1 MMIVPAPL
9 STGTLALLRR
19 QIGEKNCPI
28 LSFTPSFLP
37 FCTLFVP
44 PSASLSIQVMST
56 LRERGAY
63 SICIKSLSPPLLSSL
78 LLLTRKQGLENVPW
92 DGAALRGPSDRR
104 TDGGI
109 RKNIQIV
116 LRRQQL
122 PRGGSHFL
130 LSIPPCSAIFMID
143 KETPSSSSTSFV
155 LFLLLSIKELFS
167 LHRCH
172 GGRMRV
178 EFAAKILNC
187 SVAFQDSG
195 TISFCPISMTPILI
209 WCFLAMDI

>member
-1 MMIVPAPL
+1 MHQKPL
-9 STGTLALLRR
+9 SSSPL
-19 QIGEKNCPI
+19 
-28 LSFTPSFLP
+28 
-37 FCTLFVP
+37 
-44 PSASLSIQVMST
+44 
-56 LRERGAY
+56 
-63 SICIKSLSPPLLSSL
+63 LSPPPNSKTGPRKCPVGWSSASGSI
-78 LLLTRKQGLENVPW
+78 RP
-92 DGAALRGPSDRR
+92 

-187 SVAFQDSG
+187 SVALQDPG